1 MSELEPNQPER
12 LAARVTELEE
22 LLTHFERTVQD
33 LNEVLLQV
41 QNRLDTLESRL
52 EKLSKIEEARGGS
65 VGEDPS
71 IHDERPPH
79 Y

>member
-1 MSELEPNQPER
+1 MSDFEPNQPER

-22 LLTHFERTVQD
+22 LFTHFERIVQD

-52 EKLSKIEEARGGS
+52 ENLSKIVESRGES
-65 VGEDPS
+65 VAEDAS

>member
-41 QNRLDTLESRL
+41 QNRLDTLERRL

-65 VGEDPS
+65 VGEAPS